1 MINDAAYWITLAHIP
16 GWGYLKMNNLIIK
29 FYHEKNISIAEFFAA
44 DENVWKEEF
53 GLSEK
58 ESIDLL
64 NARKEIPGNAFLAE
78 SMESQGYEIIPIT
91 SSGYSKTLKENLKST
106 HSPTLLYVKGDK
118 SILAENSVA
127 IVGSRNAGETSLS
140 FTDNVAKIASKEFKV
155 VVSGFAKGVDKQALD
170 SAIKHLGKSI
180 IVLPQGIMTFA
191 SGFKAYYREIQ
202 EGNVLVL
209 STFHP
214 KSPWKVELAMARNS
228 IIYGLADEIY
238 VAESNDS
245 GGTWQGVVN
254 GIRKGRKIYIRMPE
268 PHEQNA
274 NSLLIQ
280 KGAIPVDFAGK
291 PVLSEAKIYEDEQ
304 ISADTSAINADELQ
318 LNKIIISVFNGN
330 SLSAKEISEK
340 LDIKWSI
347 QKLSKHLKNMD
358 AVKVLSKKKNGSTQY
373 SLKDESH
380 SDQADLFESNE

>member
-1 MINDAAYWITLAHIP
+1 MINDAAYWITLAHLP
-16 GWGYLKMNNLIIK
+16 GWGYLKINNLIIK

-58 ESIDLL
+58 ESADML

-91 SSGYSKTLKENLKST
+91 SPEYSKTLKENLKSS
-106 HSPTLLYVKGDK
+106 HSPPLLYIKGDK

-127 IVGSRNAGETSLS
+127 IVGSRNAGEASLS
-140 FTDNVAKIASKEFKV
+140 FTDNVAKISSKKFKV

-191 SGFKAYYREIQ
+191 SGFKTYYKEIQ

-238 VAESNDS
+238 VAESNNS

-254 GIRKGRKIYIRMPE
+254 GIRKGRNIYIRLPDASE
-268 PHEQNA
+268 NNA
-274 NSLLIQ
+274 NLLLIQ
-280 KGAIPVDFAGK
+280 KGAIAVDHDGN
-291 PVLSEAKIYEDEQ
+291 V
-304 ISADTSAINADELQ
+304 AINDLVNQPPGEPIVTTENEDLDK
-318 LNKIIISVFNGN
+318 LILSVFNGK
-330 SLSAKEISEK
+330 SLSAKEIKEK
-340 LDIKWSI
+340 LGLKWSP
-347 QKLSKHLKNMD
+347 QKLSKHLKKMD
-358 AVKVLSKKKNGSTQY
+358 GVKVMIKKKNGSTQY
-373 SLKDESH
+373 SLKDESQN
-380 SDQADLFESNE
+380 DQTDLFEQTE

>member
-1 MINDAAYWITLAHIP
+1 MINDAAYWITLAHLP
-16 GWGYLKMNNLIIK
+16 GWGYLKINNLIIK

-58 ESIDLL
+58 ESADML

-91 SSGYSKTLKENLKST
+91 SPEYSKTLKENLKSS
-106 HSPTLLYVKGDK
+106 HSPPLLYIKGDK

-127 IVGSRNAGETSLS
+127 IVGSRNAGEASLS
-140 FTDNVAKIASKEFKV
+140 FTDNVAKISSKKFKV

-191 SGFKAYYREIQ
+191 SGFKTYYREIQ

-238 VAESNDS
+238 VAESNNS

-254 GIRKGRKIYIRMPE
+254 GIRKGRNIYIRLPDASE
-268 PHEQNA
+268 NNA
-274 NSLLIQ
+274 NLLLIQ
-280 KGAIPVDFAGK
+280 KGAIAVDHDGN
-291 PVLSEAKIYEDEQ
+291 V
-304 ISADTSAINADELQ
+304 AINDLVNQPPGEPIVTTENEDLDK
-318 LNKIIISVFNGN
+318 LILSVFNGK
-330 SLSAKEISEK
+330 SLSAKEINEK
-340 LDIKWSI
+340 LKLNWSS
-347 QKLSKHLKNMD
+347 QKLSRYLKNMP
-358 AVKVLSKKKNGSTQY
+358 AIKVLSKKNNGPIHFT
-373 SLKDESH
+373 LKDKSQ
-380 SDQADLFESNE
+380 SDQTDLFEQTE